1 MWHFIKH
8 FMTITRHRHKVM
20 YHCLRC
26 GILWQGMRHDLSKYS
41 PTEFLPGARFYLGD
55 RSPTEGE
62 RREYGYSKAWMHH
75 KGRNKHHF
83 EYWVDYGIGAE
94 HVLAGMPM
102 PRKYIA
108 EMIMDRI
115 SASRIYHPET
125 YTDASP
131 LEYFLK
137 GKDRLW
143 FIHPDTSAQI
153 EYLLRML
160 AVKGEKK
167 TLWYIKHVYLKNK
180 GRFGG
185 SGSTYVSPERRV
197 HTEK

>member
-1 MWHFIKH
+1 
-8 FMTITRHRHKVM
+8 
-20 YHCLRC
+20 
-26 GILWQGMRHDLSKYS
+26 
-41 PTEFLPGARFYLGD
+41 
-55 RSPTEGE
+55 
-62 RREYGYSKAWMHH
+62 
-75 KGRNKHHF
+75 
-83 EYWVDYGIGAE
+83 
-94 HVLAGMPM
+94 
-102 PRKYIA
+102 
-108 EMIMDRI
+108 MIMDRI
-115 SASRIYHPET
+115 SASRIYHPEN

-160 AVKGEKK
+160 AVKGEEK

-185 SGSTYVSPERRV
+185 SGSTYVSPERGV
-197 HTEK
+197 PTQK

>member
-115 SASRIYHPET
+115 SASRTYHPET

-160 AVKGEKK
+160 AVKGEEK

>member
-1 MWHFIKH
+1 
-8 FMTITRHRHKVM
+8 
-20 YHCLRC
+20 
-26 GILWQGMRHDLSKYS
+26 
-41 PTEFLPGARFYLGD
+41 
-55 RSPTEGE
+55 
-62 RREYGYSKAWMHH
+62 
-75 KGRNKHHF
+75 
-83 EYWVDYGIGAE
+83 
-94 HVLAGMPM
+94 MPM

-115 SASRIYHPET
+115 SASRTYHPET

-160 AVKGEKK
+160 AVKGEEK

-185 SGSTYVSPERRV
+185 SGSTYVSPERGV
-197 HTEK
+197 TTQK

>member
-1 MWHFIKH
+1 MNVWGHFK
-8 FMTITRHRHKVM
+8 TITSHKLLVM
-20 YHCLRC
+20 KYCFRIGLYR
-26 GILWQGMRHDLSKYS
+26 QGLLHDMSKYA
-41 PTEFLPGARFYLGD
+41 PTEFLKGARYYQGT
-55 RSPTEGE
+55 RSPNNAE
-62 RREYGYSKAWMHH
+62 REATGLSVSWLHH

-83 EYWVDYGIGAE
+83 EYWVDYGIGTE

-115 SASRIYHPET
+115 SASRIYHPDN

-131 LEYFLK
+131 LEYYEM

-143 FIHPDTSAQI
+143 FIHEDTKAQL

-160 AVKGEKK
+160 AVKGEAY
-167 TLWYIKHVYLKNK
+167 TLHYIRYVYLKRK
-180 GRFGG
+180 GKFGG
-185 SGSTYVSPERRV
+185 DTDTYLSRPWIPK
-197 HTEK
+197 TKTQ

>member
-115 SASRIYHPET
+115 SASRTYHPET

-160 AVKGEKK
+160 AVKGEEK

-185 SGSTYVSPERRV
+185 SGSTYVSPERGV
-197 HTEK
+197 PTQK

>member
-1 MWHFIKH
+1 
-8 FMTITRHRHKVM
+8 
-20 YHCLRC
+20 
-26 GILWQGMRHDLSKYS
+26 
-41 PTEFLPGARFYLGD
+41 
-55 RSPTEGE
+55 
-62 RREYGYSKAWMHH
+62 
-75 KGRNKHHF
+75 
-83 EYWVDYGIGAE
+83 
-94 HVLAGMPM
+94 
-102 PRKYIA
+102 
-108 EMIMDRI
+108 MDRI
-115 SASRIYHPET
+115 SASRTYHPET

-160 AVKGEKK
+160 AVKGEEK

-185 SGSTYVSPERRV
+185 NGSTYVSPERGV
-197 HTEK
+197 TTQK

>member
-83 EYWVDYGIGAE
+83 EYWTDYNPKTRRMEAVE
-94 HVLAGMPM
+94 MPLKYVKEMFCDRVAAGKIYLDD
-102 PRKYIA
+102 KYTNDNPI
-108 EMIMDRI
+108 
-115 SASRIYHPET
+115 
-125 YTDASP
+125 
-131 LEYFLK
+131 EYFLK
-137 GKDRLW
+137 GNAKTRM
-143 FIHPDTSAQI
+143 HPNTAK
-153 EYLLRML
+153 LLEGWLMML
-160 AVKGEKK
+160 QQEGEEK
-167 TLWYIKHVYLKNK
+167 TFAYIKNLK
-180 GRFGG
+180 
-185 SGSTYVSPERRV
+185 
-197 HTEK
+197 

>member
-1 MWHFIKH
+1 MNVWGHFK
-8 FMTITRHRHKVM
+8 TITSHKLLVM
-20 YHCLRC
+20 KYCFRIGLYR
-26 GILWQGMRHDLSKYS
+26 QGLLHDMSKYA
-41 PTEFLPGARFYLGD
+41 PTEFLKGARYYQGT
-55 RSPTEGE
+55 RSPNNAE
-62 RREYGYSKAWMHH
+62 REATGLSVSWLHH

-115 SASRIYHPET
+115 SASRIYHPDN

-131 LEYFLK
+131 LEYYEM

-143 FIHPDTSAQI
+143 FIHEDTKAQL

-160 AVKGEKK
+160 AVKGEAY
-167 TLWYIKHVYLKNK
+167 TLHYIRYVYLKRK
-180 GRFGG
+180 GKFGG
-185 SGSTYVSPERRV
+185 DTDTYLSKPWIPK
-197 HTEK
+197 TKIQ

>member
-1 MWHFIKH
+1 
-8 FMTITRHRHKVM
+8 
-20 YHCLRC
+20 
-26 GILWQGMRHDLSKYS
+26 
-41 PTEFLPGARFYLGD
+41 
-55 RSPTEGE
+55 
-62 RREYGYSKAWMHH
+62 
-75 KGRNKHHF
+75 
-83 EYWVDYGIGAE
+83 
-94 HVLAGMPM
+94 MPM

-115 SASRIYHPET
+115 SASRTYHPET

-160 AVKGEKK
+160 AVKGEEK

-180 GRFGG
+180 GRFRRKRIHLCKPGERG
-185 SGSTYVSPERRV
+185 TYPKMKKEDGRYCSARAERCRRSFLLHCISATV
-197 HTEK
+197 LLLM

>member
-1 MWHFIKH
+1 MNVWGHFK
-8 FMTITRHRHKVM
+8 TITSHKLLVM
-20 YHCLRC
+20 KYCFRIGLYR
-26 GILWQGMRHDLSKYS
+26 QGLLHDMSKYA
-41 PTEFLPGARFYLGD
+41 PTEFLKGARYYQGT
-55 RSPTEGE
+55 RSPNNAE
-62 RREYGYSKAWMHH
+62 REATGLSVSWLHH

-115 SASRIYHPET
+115 SASRIYHPDN

-131 LEYFLK
+131 LEYYEM

-143 FIHPDTSAQI
+143 FIHEDTKAQL

-160 AVKGEKK
+160 AVKGEAY
-167 TLWYIKHVYLKNK
+167 TLHYIRYVYLKRK
-180 GRFGG
+180 GKFGG
-185 SGSTYVSPERRV
+185 DTDTYLSKPWIPK
-197 HTEK
+197 TKTQ